1 MNNDYPKP
9 LRDAIRAVSTLKQR
23 HACAILDYNKGACT
37 GPSERI
43 RKDFDR
49 PNCTQKYKWKK
60 LSLWKKENEKHNR
73 SAAWVE
79 RTTGKCAARI
89 NLVLCSSCC
98 CGTCRRSKHSV
109 TLGVIR
115 DALKTYVWKQLC
127 LPPQFTDRGGD
138 TTEASRFFPQGGA
151 TFWLCLQC
159 ALVTSVAKLL
169 YYGIWGSCRKKSLQF
184 CFWAVTKDV
193 QFGRMAMQFA

>member
-1 MNNDYPKP
+1 M
-9 LRDAIRAVSTLKQR
+9 
-23 HACAILDYNKGACT
+23 
-37 GPSERI
+37 
-43 RKDFDR
+43 
-49 PNCTQKYKWKK
+49 
-60 LSLWKKENEKHNR
+60 KKENEKHNR

-79 RTTGKCAARI
+79 RTTWKCAARI

-115 DALKTYVWKQLC
+115 DALNTYVWKQLLWLRYRALC
-127 LPPQFTDRGGD
+127 LPPQFTDSGGD

-159 ALVTSVAKLL
+159 ALVTSVAKLSSPVW
-169 YYGIWGSCRKKSLQF
+169 YHGIWGSYRKTSLQF
-184 CFWAVTKDV
+184 YFWTVMKDIR
-193 QFGRMAMQFA
+193 FGRMAMQFPELLCVSITYPAIMAAVQD